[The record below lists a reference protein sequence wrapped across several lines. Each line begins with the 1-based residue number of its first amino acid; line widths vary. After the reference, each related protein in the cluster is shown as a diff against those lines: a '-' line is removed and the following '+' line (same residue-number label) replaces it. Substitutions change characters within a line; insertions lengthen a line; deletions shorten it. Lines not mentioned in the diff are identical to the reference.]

1 MLCRSCGIL
10 HDGHIAS
17 LAVGD
22 ELGGTG
28 SKGVAIVGIEVGR
41 SGTTSFVAEEVVLGC
56 KLAIVLAFLLPL
68 CQLSLTHLRE
78 KFFGLDERHLYV
90 AVRVT
95 VERELTSHTFRQ
107 RLEGGGI
114 LLGQVSD
121 DVFALCLFVQVFIVS
136 TMSSEQVV
144 QFLNESADGWNKFDK
159 AFGDNDRTE
168 VVACSSTGCDDLAK
182 LFYHLVQREVFLLD
196 FLRNQTDVGLRLK
209 GTFQC
214 DMGSRTSHHLN
225 EMPVFACR
233 ITVALNVSNQLGIG
247 FASGV
252 EAEGRLNLVV
262 LQVAVDGLRTA
273 NHLYAILL
281 GCIVFCQ
288 YTCIGIGVVAANDDN
303 GFDVEL
309 ADDFKTFLK
318 LFNLLQF
325 GSSGTNHV
333 ETARVA
339 IFVNDIGCQ
348 FHIVMIDQTAGTQ
361 DEAKQAIGWIQLL
374 DGIEKTCNHVVAT
387 RSLTTTQDDAHIHRL
402 AGCLLSRNKLNEGH
416 AVGIREQSLDF
427 LLIVNTLGR
436 SAFFH
441 VYGAFQSCR
450 QLRLVGC
457 SCYLQCTFSHSN
469 FTVRLFIELLNL
481 YMNGERLKTSQRCKF
496 IKSSREREE
505 NCIKILLSYSF
516 LDFIAC
522 VYCFFRI
529 FVEIKRERI
538 HYDKQKRFEE
548 DDKVHL
554 RRTFCRV
561 HRRGTI

>member
-1 MLCRSCGIL
+1 MQLLLLESQGLGGLIADFCRTPILDGTRIDVSRFLCPLVANGSKCLEGFAVEFDQGLADNGLHLTITALHVHHHGDRNTTGYPLLCRSCGIL

-56 KLAIVLAFLLPL
+56 KLAIVLVFLLPL
-68 CQLSLTHLRE
+68 CQFSLAHLRE

-95 VERELTSHTFRQ
+95 VERELPSHTFRQ

-121 DVFALCLFVQVFIVS
+121 DVFALCLFVQVFIVG
-136 TMSSEQVV
+136 TMSGEQVV
-144 QFLNESADGWNKFDK
+144 QFLNQSADGWNKLDK

-182 LFYHLVQREVFLLD
+182 LLYHLVQREVFLLD
-196 FLRNQTDVGLRLK
+196 FLRDQTDVGLRLK

-288 YTCIGIGVVAANDDN
+288 DTSIGIGVVAANDDN
-303 GFDVEL
+303 GFDV
-309 ADDFKTFLK
+309 
-318 LFNLLQF
+318 
-325 GSSGTNHV
+325 
-333 ETARVA
+333 
-339 IFVNDIGCQ
+339 
-348 FHIVMIDQTAGTQ
+348 
-361 DEAKQAIGWIQLL
+361 
-374 DGIEKTCNHVVAT
+374 
-387 RSLTTTQDDAHIHRL
+387 
-402 AGCLLSRNKLNEGH
+402 
-416 AVGIREQSLDF
+416 
-427 LLIVNTLGR
+427 
-436 SAFFH
+436 
-441 VYGAFQSCR
+441 
-450 QLRLVGC
+450 
-457 SCYLQCTFSHSN
+457 
-469 FTVRLFIELLNL
+469 
-481 YMNGERLKTSQRCKF
+481 
-496 IKSSREREE
+496 
-505 NCIKILLSYSF
+505 
-516 LDFIAC
+516 
-522 VYCFFRI
+522 
-529 FVEIKRERI
+529 
-538 HYDKQKRFEE
+538 
-548 DDKVHL
+548 
-554 RRTFCRV
+554 
-561 HRRGTI
+561 